1 MVGLSLMDPLR
12 IMLEGVP
19 IQVWVLG
26 VVEREDILLQ
36 EVSLLVGLVDLGA
49 EVEVELTMVRLAA
62 REDKV
67 DLEEGLEGVLIMVTP
82 I

>member
-1 MVGLSLMDPLR
+1 MVGLSLILTLR
-12 IMLEGVP
+12 SMLEGVP

-36 EVSLLVGLVDLGA
+36 EVSLLVGLVDLEA
-49 EVEVELTMVRLAA
+49 EVEVELTIVRLAA

-67 DLEEGLEGVLIMVTP
+67 DLEEGLEGVP
-82 I
+82 IGVSPI